1 MKLFDLVSLKQDLPK
16 EGLRK
21 GMVGTIVALFDAH
34 EVAYEVEF
42 ATDLG
47 ETLCEIALTSSQL
60 DLCQPATPTSKEWE
74 CVTE

>member
-21 GMVGTIVALFDAH
+21 GMVGTIVALFDSP

-42 ATDLG
+42 ANDSG
-47 ETLCEIALTSSQL
+47 ETLCEVALTAAQL
-60 DLCQPATPTSKEWE
+60 ELCRPIVRAGEWGLGSR
-74 CVTE
+74 